1 MPTPT
6 AQLRALVST
15 HAPAH
20 ANLFSSL
27 RRTFKKLLPTAH
39 EIVYEYRDC
48 IVTTFSPTPQ
58 GYQGVFSLRAS
69 AEGIRLY
76 FGQGKLLPDP
86 AKLLQGSASQVR
98 YLPIHRA
105 ADLKQPEVQSLLAAA
120 LSHNRVAFAAS
131 GKPLLTIRSTTAS
144 KASKKTKRQTAG
156 KPPSKGLA
164 AKKRNKKKKSR

>member
-98 YLPIHRA
+98 YLPIHSA

-120 LSHNRVAFAAS
+120 LSHNRVPFAAS

-144 KASKKTKRQTAG
+144 KASKKTTGRVGSKSSSKRKAVRRDN
-156 KPPSKGLA
+156 S
-164 AKKRNKKKKSR
+164 